1 MKIVQISKYNS
12 AGGGASRIAE
22 QLVMEIRDAGHDVV
36 HYCRGS
42 SKGFNNI
49 RIRLYGKWVK
59 KLMGIMNR
67 LGLVE
72 IIPFELPILL
82 LRKKIYQAD
91 VIHFHDI
98 SGTCSVFT
106 VMFLSW
112 FKRVVWTLHDAS
124 FLTGGCLQ
132 PINCHR
138 FGRGCGGC
146 PQLGKWPL
154 DTKIDLTLWILKFK
168 KICIKYSNIKF
179 VVPSKWLEQ
188 LSKQVSI
195 NPLLIRNGVDKK
207 IYNFESQQR
216 EKKRPKKKVLISA
229 VNLSNKDKFDV
240 NSLKFLEDYKE
251 NEISITLLGQSSN
264 LIIDS
269 KFEIV
274 KMGYIEDENKIAN
287 LYRSA
292 DVLFYPSLAESC
304 GLTILEAACC
314 NLPVLCYSNT
324 AISELICE
332 LNLNLLVRK
341 EKILDNLNE
350 PNSNRVPDIK
360 DMFKK
365 YLELY
370 KMIN

>member
-1 MKIVQISKYNS
+1 
-12 AGGGASRIAE
+12 
-22 QLVMEIRDAGHDVV
+22 
-36 HYCRGS
+36 
-42 SKGFNNI
+42 
-49 RIRLYGKWVK
+49 
-59 KLMGIMNR
+59 
-67 LGLVE
+67 
-72 IIPFELPILL
+72 
-82 LRKKIYQAD
+82 
-91 VIHFHDI
+91 
-98 SGTCSVFT
+98 
-106 VMFLSW
+106 
-112 FKRVVWTLHDAS
+112 
-124 FLTGGCLQ
+124 
-132 PINCHR
+132 
-138 FGRGCGGC
+138 
-146 PQLGKWPL
+146 
-154 DTKIDLTLWILKFK
+154 
-168 KICIKYSNIKF
+168 
-179 VVPSKWLEQ
+179 
-188 LSKQVSI
+188 
-195 NPLLIRNGVDKK
+195 VDKK

-216 EKKRPKKKVLISA
+216 EKKRLKKKVLISA